1 MSDNEQLK
9 MLAERIDSH
18 IHLAGKK
25 VLEIGCGN
33 GDLLK
38 LIAESYDIA
47 HITGVDSSLSGWWG
61 IGESVGANWS
71 VCDGN
76 AERLCFDD
84 NSFDAVI
91 SYAAF
96 EHIENV
102 KLALSE
108 IKRVMKPYGRFY
120 TEFSPIWTSIVGHH
134 FVAKDETLFNPSHLK
149 LIPPWGHLYMN
160 ELQMHDHL
168 HEQTEED
175 ALIDEILYFIYHSSI
190 INRLGRNDF
199 LDIIV
204 NCGMI
209 IKMYQETIAFN
220 RLAILG
226 MEKASELTADILKK
240 IVSAGYDATDIGVL
254 SMMVLLE
261 KYESI

>member
-1 MSDNEQLK
+1 MSDNKQLV
-9 MLAERIDSH
+9 MLAERINSH
-18 IHLAGKK
+18 ACLAGKK
-25 VLEIGCGN
+25 ILEIGCGN

-38 LIAESYDIA
+38 IIAERYDIA
-47 HITGVDSSLSGWWG
+47 HITGVDSSLSKWWG
-61 IGESVGANWS
+61 VGESVGTNWS

-76 AERLCFDD
+76 AERLGLED
-84 NSFDAVI
+84 NSFDVVI

-96 EHIENV
+96 EHIGNV
-102 KLALSE
+102 ELALSE
-108 IKRVMKPYGRFY
+108 IKRVLKPYGRFY

-160 ELQMHDHL
+160 ELQMCDHL
-168 HEQTEED
+168 HKQTEED

-190 INRLGRNDF
+190 INRLGRKDF
-199 LDIIV
+199 LNTFI

-209 IKMYQETIAFN
+209 IKVYQETVVFN

-226 MEKASELTADILKK
+226 EIESSELTSDILKK
-240 IVSAGYDATDIGVL
+240 IVSAGYNAADIGVL
-254 SMMVLLE
+254 SMTVCLE
-261 KYESI
+261 KYKSL